1 MIRPI
6 YLYGAEVLRQQALP
20 ANLDDKEGL
29 KQLIEDLKDTLVES
43 EGCGLAAPQIGVPLR
58 VLVVDGD
65 VMTDVYD
72 YLAGFKRV
80 MINPVILEQSSK
92 TCEYNEGCLSVP
104 GIYADVT
111 RPDSIT
117 VQYYNQDFQQVT
129 EKLDR
134 FACRMVQHEMSHLD
148 GKLFKGI
155 DSGTFMYFVHSYYL
169 KAEDESIVSSR
180 TSYGVS
186 IDASVSSGNIF
197 AMQFHPEK
205 SGKVGLQILR
215 NFAELAGGN

>member
-6 YLYGAEVLRQQALP
+6 YLYGAEVLRQQASE
-20 ANLDDKEGL
+20 ANLDNKEEL
-29 KQLIEDLKDTLVES
+29 KQLIQDLKDTLVES

-80 MINPVILEQSSK
+80 MINPVILDQSPK

-111 RPDSIT
+111 RPESIT
-117 VQYYNQDFQQVT
+117 VQYYDQDFQQVT

-148 GKLFKGI
+148 GDLFVDHVAPIRKKIISKKLINISRGRVSARYTTK
-155 DSGTFMYFVHSYYL
+155 L
-169 KAEDESIVSSR
+169 K
-180 TSYGVS
+180 
-186 IDASVSSGNIF
+186 
-197 AMQFHPEK
+197 
-205 SGKVGLQILR
+205 
-215 NFAELAGGN
+215 

>member
-6 YLYGAEVLRQQALP
+6 YLYGAEVLRQQASP
-20 ANLDDKEGL
+20 ADLDKKEEL
-29 KQLIEDLKDTLVES
+29 KQLIEDLKDTLAES

-65 VMTDVYD
+65 VMTDVYV

-80 MINPVILEQSSK
+80 MINPVILEQSSR

-104 GIYADVT
+104 GLYADVT

-117 VQYYNQDFQQVT
+117 VQYYDQNFQQVT

-148 GKLFKGI
+148 GVLFTDLVPPIRKK
-155 DSGTFMYFVHSYYL
+155 ML
-169 KAEDESIVSSR
+169 
-180 TSYGVS
+180 
-186 IDASVSSGNIF
+186 
-197 AMQFHPEK
+197 
-205 SGKVGLQILR
+205 SGKLHGISKGKVTPRYKYKLR
-215 NFAELAGGN
+215 